1 MNNILLIPGSF
12 NPITNAHIEMA
23 KTAQKAVNANM
34 VYFIPAHDTYVAKKK
49 TLIPGHSRCRLIEE
63 ATPKDMTYIPT
74 EVNSFLPKK
83 TYDTVQELKD
93 YFDKDYKFYN
103 FYICLGMDNIS
114 TLTSWYNWQP
124 LVEENMFI
132 ACTRENENLEESL
145 QKAGLEKYKSHF
157 QEIEIPKN
165 NISSSL
171 VRSLCEQGK
180 FEEVKDIVP
189 ENVYEYLRRFYD
201 VLNRI

>member
-23 KTAQKAVNANM
+23 KTAQKAVNANK

-49 TLIPGHSRCRLIEE
+49 TLIPGLSRCRLIEE
-63 ATPKDMTYIPT
+63 ATPADMTYIPN
-74 EVNSFLPKK
+74 EIESFLPKK
-83 TYDTVQELKD
+83 TYDTVQELRD
-93 YFDKDYKFYN
+93 SFDKAYKFYN
-103 FYICLGMDNIS
+103 FYICLGVDNIK

-124 LVEENMFI
+124 FVEENMFV
-132 ACTRENENLEESL
+132 ACSRAGEGLETALKE
-145 QKAGLEKYKSHF
+145 ANLEKYKDHF
-157 QEIEIPKN
+157 IKIQIPRN
-165 NISSSL
+165 NTSSSL
-171 VRSLCEQGK
+171 VRNLCEQGK
-180 FEEVKDIVP
+180 FDEVKELVP

>member
-1 MNNILLIPGSF
+1 
-12 NPITNAHIEMA
+12 
-23 KTAQKAVNANM
+23 
-34 VYFIPAHDTYVAKKK
+34 
-49 TLIPGHSRCRLIEE
+49 
-63 ATPKDMTYIPT
+63 
-74 EVNSFLPKK
+74 
-83 TYDTVQELKD
+83 
-93 YFDKDYKFYN
+93 
-103 FYICLGMDNIS
+103 
-114 TLTSWYNWQP
+114 
-124 LVEENMFI
+124 MFI

-145 QKAGLEKYKSHF
+145 QKAGLERYKSHF